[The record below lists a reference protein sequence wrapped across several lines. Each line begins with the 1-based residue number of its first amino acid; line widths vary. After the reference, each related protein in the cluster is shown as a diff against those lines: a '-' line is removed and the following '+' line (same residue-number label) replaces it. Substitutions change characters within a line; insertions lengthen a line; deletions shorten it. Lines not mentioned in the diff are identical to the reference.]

1 VFVALV
7 RWFFTLCRGTE
18 CFETMQAWSS
28 YSFAPA
34 APRRGALRRPIPIDG
49 SGESRHCAGVSV
61 APFRALENT
70 SLSRDRFVIQ
80 RRLGQGAMGVVY
92 AAHDRQRNRQ
102 VAIKTLAHLDATSIF
117 RLKNEFRALS
127 NLSHPNFIGLHE
139 LLFAGGQWLLTMDLV
154 DGVDFLRWVRPEPDE
169 KNDATAV
176 AELDLERLRAAA
188 VQLADALGTLHGSGR
203 VHLDIKPSNV
213 LVDRTGHV
221 VLLDFE
227 LVRGA
232 GADDEMEELLVGT
245 PDYVA
250 PEIVLGRGAA
260 PASDWYAFGTML
272 YEALTGRLPFTG
284 DPSRVLIRKCS
295 GDPAP
300 PQALSPEL
308 PEDLC
313 LLCQALLDRDPTRRP
328 GFREIMTWLG
338 AAPGSERSIFPKPPI
353 SVRAPLLIGREQ
365 ELTRLTEMLGAV
377 VEGRTGVVFVAGAS
391 GMGKTALVSTFLEAV
406 RAKGTALVL
415 SGRCFERESV
425 PFKAF
430 DNLVD
435 ALARHLLRLP
445 ESDRALLIPSDFAL
459 LARVFPVLESLV
471 PEHDPEPSSEEEEP
485 DPQELRRRAFSAMGE
500 LMRRLTERQPLVLWI
515 DDLQWGD
522 VDSASLLEA
531 LLRRALTRLLVIG
544 SYRSEDV
551 STSPFVQSQLVQG
564 LSGVTRQSIHL
575 EPLLH
580 EKAVSLALAL
590 TSSAGPEAEGQA
602 QTVAFESEGNPF
614 FLMELLRYV
623 EDREAQRLSVV
634 DADGEVK
641 LSRVINDR
649 VQRLA
654 PEARHFFELVSVARR
669 PVEVRV
675 LASAVALSDVDGVVS
690 LLRAAQLIRTRSLYG
705 ADSVQAFHDRIAEA
719 VLSELP
725 ADVLGRRHLEL
736 AESLERS
743 PSTDAEWLV
752 VHFREAGEPGRAGL
766 HAVKA
771 ADQASRTLAFDRAA
785 RLYRW
790 ALELGSFER
799 EAARQLRI
807 KLGDALANAGRGP
820 EAARA
825 YLDASEGANAA
836 LVLDLRR
843 RAGEQLARAGYIEE
857 GLNTT
862 RKLLEA
868 VNVGQPA
875 TPRSALLSL
884 IWRRLRLRLR
894 GLGFQERP
902 ESECTPADLERVDV
916 CWSAT
921 VVTGMVDTIRGAET
935 QARHLELAL
944 ALGEPYRVCRAL
956 CLEAAH
962 AASEGVAG
970 RRRFERLLSMATAL
984 AARVPEPHARGLST
998 LAAAMGAWLLG
1009 RWRETIDLSQR
1020 ANSILRSGCSG
1031 ARWEIANASFCLA
1044 CALTMR
1050 GELDAVG
1057 NLSADLLEEA
1067 RARGDLYAR
1076 WTGVS
1081 GWPVLHLVARGE
1093 GEQARDQ
1100 IRQLVQ
1106 AWPRDVFSV
1115 QHHWA
1120 RLATALVDLY
1130 AGAPSRA
1137 LEDLNASLVL
1147 HRRAELWRIQIVR
1160 IDVNYLR
1167 ACCLIAGLRR
1177 DDASER
1183 ADLDRTIAALR
1194 GEGAAWSTCLA
1205 RVLEATLEDG
1215 EAAARALVTT
1225 ARELDALDMHLF
1237 ARAAR
1242 VQAARLS
1249 TDETV
1254 RALGAESE
1262 QYLRERGASDP
1273 VRLASTVLPL
1283 PTWRAS

>member
-1 VFVALV
+1 
-7 RWFFTLCRGTE
+7 
-18 CFETMQAWSS
+18 
-28 YSFAPA
+28 
-34 APRRGALRRPIPIDG
+34 
-49 SGESRHCAGVSV
+49 
-61 APFRALENT
+61 
-70 SLSRDRFVIQ
+70 
-80 RRLGQGAMGVVY
+80 MGVVY
-92 AAHDRQRNRQ
+92 AALDRQRNRQ

-154 DGVDFLRWVRPEPDE
+154 EGVDFLHWVRPGRDE
-169 KNDATAV
+169 KDNRADQ
-176 AELDLERLRAAA
+176 ELDVERLRNVAI
-188 VQLADALGTLHGSGR
+188 QLADALGTLHGSGR

-213 LVDRTGHV
+213 LVDATGHV

-227 LVRGA
+227 LARGA
-232 GADDEMEELLVGT
+232 GAGADEGMEELLVGT

-260 PASDWYAFGTML
+260 PASDWYAFGTMF

-284 DPSRVLIRKCS
+284 DSSRVLIRKCS

-300 PQALSPEL
+300 PQAVCPEL

-313 LLCQALLDRDPTRRP
+313 ALCLALLDRDPARRP

-338 AAPGSERSIFPKPPI
+338 AAPGSDRSIFPKASI
-353 SVRAPLLIGREQ
+353 SVGAPLLVGRED
-365 ELTRLTEMLGAV
+365 ELGQLNDLLASV
-377 VEGRTGVVFVAGAS
+377 AEGRTGVVFVAGAS

-406 RAKGTALVL
+406 RAKGSALVL

-430 DNLVD
+430 DHLVD

-445 ESDRALLIPSDFAL
+445 ESDRALLIPTDFAL

-471 PEHDPEPSSEEEEP
+471 PGHDPEPDSEEDP

-500 LMRRLTERQPLVLWI
+500 LMKRLTERQPLVLWI

-544 SYRSEDV
+544 SYRSEDIA
-551 STSPFVQSQLVQG
+551 TSPFVQSLSVQG
-564 LSGVTRQSIHL
+564 LTGVARHSLQL
-575 EPLLH
+575 EPLVH
-580 EKAVSLALAL
+580 EKAVLLALAL
-590 TSSAGPEAEGQA
+590 TSGAGPEAEGQA
-602 QTVAFESEGNPF
+602 QTVASESEGNPF

-623 EDREAQRLSVV
+623 EDRDAERFSVAGAG
-634 DADGEVK
+634 DVK

-649 VQRLA
+649 VVRL
-654 PEARHFFELVSVARR
+654 PPDARHFFELVAVARR

-675 LASAVALSDVDGVVS
+675 LSTAVGFSDVDGTVS

-705 ADSVQAFHDRIAEA
+705 MDSVQAFHDRIAEA

-752 VHFREAGEPGRAGL
+752 VHFREAGEPARAGL

-771 ADQASRTLAFDRAA
+771 AEQAARTLAFDRAA

-790 ALELGSFER
+790 ALELGSFEP
-799 EAARQLRI
+799 EAARGLRI

-820 EAARA
+820 EAAGA
-825 YLDASEGANAA
+825 YLEASEGASPAM
-836 LVLDLRR
+836 VLDLRR

-875 TPRSALLSL
+875 TPRAALFSL

-894 GLGFQERP
+894 GLDFQERP
-902 ESECTPADLERVDV
+902 ESECSPADLERVDV

-962 AASEGVAG
+962 AASEGGRG
-970 RRRFERLLSMATAL
+970 RRRFERLLAMATAL

-1009 RWRETIDLSQR
+1009 RWRETIDLSQQ
-1020 ANSILRSGCSG
+1020 ANTILRSGCSG
-1031 ARWEIANASFCLA
+1031 ARWEIANASFCTA

-1050 GELDAVG
+1050 AELDAVG
-1057 NLSADLLEEA
+1057 NLSAELLEEA

-1093 GEQARDQ
+1093 SEQARDSL
-1100 IRQLVQ
+1100 RRLVQ
-1106 AWPRDVFSV
+1106 VWPRDVFSV

-1120 RLATALVDLY
+1120 RLATALIELY

-1137 LEDLNASLVL
+1137 LEDLDASLVL

-1167 ACCLIAGLRR
+1167 ACCLTAALRR
-1177 DDASER
+1177 DDRAER
-1183 ADLDRTIAALR
+1183 AELDRTLAALR
-1194 GEGAAWSTCLA
+1194 DEGAAWSTCLA
-1205 RVLEATLEDG
+1205 RALEATLEDG
-1215 EAAARALVTT
+1215 DAAPRALVTAT
-1225 ARELDALDMHLF
+1225 RELDALDMHLF
-1237 ARAAR
+1237 AWAAR

-1249 TDETV
+1249 TDKVV

-1262 QYLRERGASDP
+1262 QHLRERGATDP
-1273 VRLASTVLPL
+1273 VRLASAVLPL
-1283 PTWRAS
+1283 PTWRCPPGA